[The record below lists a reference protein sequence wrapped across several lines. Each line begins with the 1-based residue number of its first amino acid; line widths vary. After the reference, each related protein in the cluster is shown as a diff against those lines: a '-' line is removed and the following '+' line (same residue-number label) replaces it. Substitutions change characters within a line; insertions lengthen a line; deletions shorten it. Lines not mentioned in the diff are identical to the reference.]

1 MARQVNVEQLQQQ
14 VANLSNRLEEAN
26 RELAVMRDKRIEA
39 ECLKNS
45 YYNGLVRIIAES
57 SVWLPSRAMRSI
69 AEEVI
74 YGKEKAI

>member
-74 YGKEKAI
+74 YGEEKAI